1 MRLIAL
7 LAATTLM
14 TACGGA
20 GDTKTA
26 NAAAP
31 KGPPVQTGPA
41 NTTYKPAFEGQT
53 RAPEVKSDVTLKVE
67 VIADGLT
74 NPWGLAFMPDGRML
88 VTEKPGRLIIVSR
101 DGRKSAPIT
110 GLPPVHAVRQGG
122 LLHVAIDPNFSSNR
136 LIYWT
141 YAEPRDGGNGTAA
154 ARGRLSED
162 GSKVENVQVI
172 FRQTPTVQ
180 SDLHFGSRLAFSPD
194 GKLFIALGE
203 RSIMEGRMQAQRLD
217 GTLGKVVRINADGS
231 IPADNPF
238 VKTTGAKPEIWAI
251 GLRNIQGAAINP
263 KTGELWTVEHG
274 PRGGDELNIPRKGK
288 DYGWPTITY
297 GIEYG
302 GPAIGK
308 SETQKAGMEQ
318 PIYYWDP
325 VIAPGGMTFYTGE
338 LFPAWKGNV
347 FIGGLASSALVRLV
361 MDGEKVVG
369 EERLLTDEDSRI
381 RDVVQGPDGALYLL
395 TDDRGQ
401 VLRVSPK

>member
-7 LAATTLM
+7 LAASTLI
-14 TACGGA
+14 TACGG
-20 GDTKTA
+20 GETKTA

-53 RAPEVKSDVTLKVE
+53 RAPEVKSDVALKVE
-67 VIADGLT
+67 VVADGLT

-88 VTEKPGRLIIVSR
+88 VTEKPGQLIIVSR

-110 GLPPVHAVRQGG
+110 GLPPVFAERQGG

-154 ARGRLSED
+154 ARGRLSDD
-162 GSKVENVQVI
+162 GTKVENVQVI
-172 FRQTPTVQ
+172 FRQTPTIQ
-180 SDLHFGSRLAFSPD
+180 SGLHFGSRLAFSPD

-217 GTLGKVVRINADGS
+217 GTIGKVVRINADGS
-231 IPADNPF
+231 IPADNPY
-238 VKTTGAKPEIWAI
+238 VNTNGARPEIWAI

-297 GIEYG
+297 GIEYSG
-302 GPAIGK
+302 GPIGK

-338 LFPAWKGNV
+338 MFPAWKGNV

-369 EERLLTDEDSRI
+369 EERLLTYQDSRI

-401 VLRVSPK
+401 VLRVSPQ